1 VVDAEP
7 IVLPAA
13 ALIAVAIAAWFVF
26 RFGARRPLPVRLLSR
41 ALNCSARRPRA
52 ARLSS
57 AAHARIY
64 RLSGGRL
71 LRRWFGARVLVIETR
86 GRRSGRTRQTAIMY
100 ARDRDRYV
108 VTPAN
113 AGVDRTPQ
121 WWLNLREAGSGA
133 VLVDGKRRRV
143 TAREVTGTER
153 DRLWKL
159 LVDAAPAVGEY
170 QSFTAR
176 ELGVV
181 VLEPIS

>member
-1 VVDAEP
+1 VADAP
-7 IVLPAA
+7 RIVLPAA
-13 ALIAVAIAAWFVF
+13 ALIAVAVAAWFVL
-26 RFGARRPLPVRLLSR
+26 RFGVRRQLLVRLFSR
-41 ALNCSARRPRA
+41 ALNFSARRARA

-64 RLSGGRL
+64 TLSGGRL

-86 GRRSGRTRQTAIMY
+86 GRRSGRTRQTTIMY

-133 VLVDGKRRRV
+133 VLIEGNRRRV
-143 TAREVTGTER
+143 TAREATGTER

-159 LVDAAPAVGEY
+159 LVQAAPAVGEY
-170 QSFTAR
+170 QNFTPR
-176 ELGVV
+176 ELEVV
-181 VLEPIS
+181 VLEPIP